1 MISLLEVVLG
11 PFWVW
16 LAVGQRPSVGTV
28 IGGAVVVAAV
38 ILQARDP
45 TALRRVGR
53 AEAGA
58 QRPSIPPVSCRAW
71 AATAQRE
78 S

>member
-1 MISLLEVVLG
+1 
-11 PFWVW
+11 VW
-16 LAVGQRPSVGTV
+16 LAVGQRPTVGTV

-53 AEAGA
+53 AEARA
-58 QRPSIPPVSCRAW
+58 AEAEHPPL
-71 AATAQRE
+71 
-78 S
+78 